1 MAINYNR
8 PQIVTNGLVLC
19 LDAAD
24 VQSYGGSGTTWTD
37 RSGNGSNGTLTNGPT
52 FDSANGGGL
61 AFDETNDYIN
71 FGNATNTNFG
81 SDNFTIECVA
91 YIDPN
96 VSNDTYKGLVIKK
109 GAGAANAGYGLYYN
123 TSKEKFLWST
133 ANGSSNSEVFS
144 TNTWSS
150 IENNYAHIVMVR
162 DSAATN
168 NGHFYINGVYESL
181 ASTASI
187 KDVDNTY
194 NLVVGASSTLY
205 SQYYLK
211 GKVSQ
216 VKLYNKAL
224 TASEV
229 LQNYNATRGRFG
241 L

>member
-1 MAINYNR
+1 MSAHSNPNI
-8 PQIVTNGLVLC
+8 ITDGLVLC
-19 LDAAD
+19 LDAGD
-24 VQSYGGSGTTWTD
+24 GKSYGGSGTTWTD
-37 RSGNGSNGTLTNGPT
+37 RSGNGYNGTLTNGPT

-61 AFDETNDYIN
+61 TFDETNDYIN
-71 FGNATNTNFG
+71 FGDATDTNFG

-96 VSNDTYKGLVIKK
+96 VSNNTYKGIVVKK
-109 GAGAANAGYGLYYN
+109 GAGAANAGYGIYYN
-123 TSKEKFLWST
+123 TSQEKFLWST
-133 ANGSSNSEVFS
+133 ADGSSYSQRFS

-150 IENNYAHIVMVR
+150 IENSYANIVMVR

-181 ASTASI
+181 ASTASML
-187 KDVDNTY
+187 DVDNTY

-224 TASEV
+224 TAAEV
-229 LQNYNATRGRFG
+229 LQNYNATKDRFIR
-241 L
+241 

>member
-1 MAINYNR
+1 MSTLYS
-8 PQIVTNGLVLC
+8 PKIVTDGLVLH
-19 LDAAD
+19 LDAANKK
-24 VQSYGGSGTTWTD
+24 SYSGSGTTWTD
-37 RSGNGSNGTLTNGPT
+37 RSGSENNGTLTNGPT

-61 AFDETNDYIN
+61 TFDETNDYIN
-71 FGNATNTNFG
+71 FGNATDTNFG

-96 VSNDTYKGLVIKK
+96 VSNNTYKGIVVKK
-109 GAGAANAGYGLYYN
+109 GAGSANAGYGIYYN
-123 TSKEKFLWST
+123 TSQEKFLWST
-133 ANGSSNSEVFS
+133 ADGSSYSERFS

-150 IENNYAHIVMVR
+150 IENSYANIVMVR

-181 ASTASI
+181 ASTASML
-187 KDVDNTY
+187 DVDNTY

-216 VKLYNKAL
+216 VKLYNRAL

-229 LQNYNATRGRFG
+229 LQNYNATKSRFG